1 MVNEFPTQCWQW
13 VRTNPVHGVSMS
25 NLKNQVTTLL
35 GLAIC
40 WDAFIPQILS
50 WWVQLQH
57 YLRQKVLGINAAMKH
72 AFKDVFRFV
81 TFLFIISC
89 FLWWGRSSGVPL
101 LRQTLKSHTIPPGLV
116 GRHFQG
122 SPGPKPC
129 SKQGHSKFLISQP
142 KILLLLSRNQHKHSN
157 WISLGAK
164 SADWGWG
171 HRVCSSF
178 VTDKVVWGQ
187 PNLCLSPAS

>member
-1 MVNEFPTQCWQW
+1 MLTVSENQSSPWGFNEQPQKPSYYTS
-13 VRTNPVHGVSMS
+13 GAGY
-25 NLKNQVTTLL
+25 LL
-35 GLAIC
+35 RCLYTS
-40 WDAFIPQILS
+40 ILS